1 MRIFLT
7 GGTGFL
13 GGSFAEL
20 ATAEGVDV
28 VALARPGSATERLEA
43 IGATLCRGDLA
54 DPTVLAAGMEGC
66 DGVLHAAS
74 PLGGWGPPGLYREVT
89 VEGTRHV
96 VEAMRIASVP
106 TLVHIS
112 TVDVHGLDPTRGR
125 PVCEDDAPGKEFLPF
140 DHYGRAKVAA
150 ERIVRSAHE
159 EGSIV
164 ATVLRPGLIY
174 GPGDENAYA
183 RFADLWRRGLAVRF
197 GRGENVLAL
206 THVRHVANAAW
217 VAFLKQSLD
226 YRVYLCAADGL
237 VTQRE
242 YLASIARAVGRTRP
256 PLEVPMSLLLGSA
269 AGLEHLSVATGYR
282 IPVAL
287 SRFVVHL
294 VGSDWRFDQRRI
306 ERELGWSPEIGYE
319 EGFAATEA
327 WYRQTRG
334 LSPR

>member
-13 GGSFAEL
+13 GGAFAEL

-28 VALARPGSATERLEA
+28 VALARPGSRTKRLEA
-43 IGATLCRGDLA
+43 IGATLCRGDLS
-54 DPTVLAAGMEGC
+54 DPAVLAAGMRAC

-74 PLGGWGPPGLYREVT
+74 PLGGWGPPTPYREVT

-112 TVDVHGLDPTRGR
+112 TVDVHGLDPTRGGS
-125 PVCEDDAPGKEFLPF
+125 VCEEDAPGKEFLPF
-140 DHYGRAKVAA
+140 DHYGRSKVAA

-159 EGSIV
+159 DGSIV

-183 RFADLWRRGLAVRF
+183 RFADLWRRGLAVSF
-197 GRGENVLAL
+197 GRGGNVLAL
-206 THVRHVANAAW
+206 THVRHVAHAAW
-217 VAFLKQSLD
+217 AVFLKRSLD
-226 YRVYLCAADGL
+226 HRVYLCATDGV

-256 PLEVPMSLLLGSA
+256 PLAVPMSALLGTA
-269 AGLEHLSVATGYR
+269 AGLERLSVATRYR

-294 VGSDWRFDQRRI
+294 LGSDWRFDQHRI
-306 ERELGWSPEIGYE
+306 ESELGWSPEIGYA
-319 EGFAATEA
+319 EGFAQTED
-327 WYRQTRG
+327 WYRRTRG
-334 LSPR
+334 LPRR